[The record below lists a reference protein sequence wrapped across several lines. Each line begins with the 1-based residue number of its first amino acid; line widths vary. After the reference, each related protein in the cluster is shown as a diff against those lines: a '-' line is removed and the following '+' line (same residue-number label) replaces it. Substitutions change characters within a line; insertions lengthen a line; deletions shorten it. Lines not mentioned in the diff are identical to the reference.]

1 MSDAISILS
10 PRGRKKKDDTI
21 IGAQQLKEHLQKIG
35 ATRSNSTAPQQVQM
49 QQPTVANATNNVASS
64 PESTNQQ
71 QSQVQQNTQADR
83 LISQPGDSLEP
94 KAQMPTPLVNQPVSA
109 GISALSLSSIR
120 KRRELQDSLEPRVLN
135 TQDLPRENFTLET
148 LMQEWNAYSDRL
160 QNAGLML
167 MSSLMGMTR
176 PELNGAIINLEL
188 PNQGSKL
195 SFDENKY
202 ELVNYLRKKLQNYD
216 IEIHINVNEQIKL
229 AKRVLDS
236 KDKYQRF
243 LEINSSVDLL
253 RQTFDL
259 DLK

>member
-1 MSDAISILS
+1 MFDAISIFS

-21 IGAQQLKEHLQKIG
+21 IGAQQLKEHLQNIG
-35 ATRSNSTAPQQVQM
+35 ATRSNSTAPQQVQV
-49 QQPTVANATNNVASS
+49 QQPTLVNAVNNVASS

-71 QSQVQQNTQADR
+71 QSQLQQNTQPVD
-83 LISQPGDSLEP
+83 SQEP
-94 KAQMPTPLVNQPVSA
+94 KAQEPTPPVNQPVSA